1 VHIKETFAARMAD
14 VLQDAVEFTTIKEEK
29 NNVVLY
35 QCMKDAKKFMH
46 KIDLKLKRGKKSTHD
61 SLIKQKALRPYLTDL
76 VPKIADVMKFT
87 VVTDFGKDHLL
98 TVTQDDAKFTFVYFG
113 AMNEELTYVACWLR
127 IPLGLDKKPKTVEEQ
142 RPNIFFW
149 VVHSQYTQAL
159 EGLGEAEGVHL
170 HELEKIVNFKES
182 INYV

>member
-1 VHIKETFAARMAD
+1 MAD
-14 VLQDAVEFTTIKEEK
+14 MADALKDDVEFTTMKEEDGH
-29 NNVVLY
+29 VLLY
-35 QCMKDAKKFMH
+35 QCMKATTEFMQ
-46 KIDLKLKRGKKSTHD
+46 KIDLKLKKGKKRTHD
-61 SLIKQKALRPYLTDL
+61 SLIKQKALRPCLTDL
-76 VPKIADVMKFT
+76 VPKIARVLKFT

-170 HELEKIVNFKES
+170 HELENFVNFKES